1 MSRCT
6 RKSIVH
12 YTKERRRINFKT
24 ETMTKE
30 QINQFIELANGIV
43 AIAEQQEVKCDTFTN
58 WITASG
64 SQWCSIWKSS
74 HKWSDRKPFTIK
86 MTSPRNQ
93 FHFVEVNLF
102 SNTITFDFTMSN
114 EELQEMINDIDVRV
128 DFELNKKENIE
139 YQIVRL
145 QKQIE
150 LLKEQLQ

>member
-1 MSRCT
+1 
-6 RKSIVH
+6 
-12 YTKERRRINFKT
+12 
-24 ETMTKE
+24 MTKE

-74 HKWSDRKPFTIK
+74 HTWNDRKPFTIK